1 MEYSRR
7 GARVLA
13 LAIKFFGI
21 LSHQQVRELKRED
34 VESKLVFA
42 GFVIISC
49 PIKPDTKN
57 VIKELIYAS
66 HKVMMITGDNPLTAC
81 HVAKEL
87 RFTRKPSVILTCNLS
102 KKWEWLSIDGSKR
115 FKCKT
120 PIKELLS
127 NFDLCLTGEG
137 LQYIKEYYYDYML
150 TLLPYVTVC
159 ARFAPQQKEY
169 IITTLK
175 SLGYCTLMCGDGTND
190 VGALKH
196 ANVGVSLLSKTP
208 SKKLKSFP
216 SSSTSANNLT
226 TVNES
231 ILHRTNAGN
240 SNINTSVTQ
249 NLTTQL
255 SASSSSSI
263 RSSSTLSNINSRNSR
278 IVQRR
283 EAAMNSQARLQS
295 MLREMDDEQ
304 ISVVKLGDASIAA
317 PFTSKSSSISCGK
330 FNVIIKILLMFLSL
344 YIKWLTTLNN
354 IYVINYQLC
363 TKCIKI
369 FYLFSESYN

>member
-13 LAIKFFGI
+13 LAIKVFGI
-21 LSHQQVRELKRED
+21 LSHQEVRELKRED
-34 VESKLVFA
+34 IESKLVFA

-49 PIKPDTKN
+49 PIKPDTKS

-87 RFTRKPSVILTCNLS
+87 RFTRKSTLILTCNPT

-120 PIKELLS
+120 SLKELLCT
-127 NFDLCLTGEG
+127 FDLCLTGEG
-137 LQYIKEYYYDYML
+137 LQYLKEFYYEYML
-150 TLLPYVTVC
+150 NLLPYVTVC

-196 ANVGVSLLSKTP
+196 ANVGVSLLSKAP
-208 SKKLKSFP
+208 SKRQKT
-216 SSSTSANNLT
+216 SSSNSTSANNSAAIIE
-226 TVNES
+226 NFS
-231 ILHRTNAGN
+231 HRSNLGISNAVA
-240 SNINTSVTQ
+240 SNMQHLAVS
-249 NLTTQL
+249 
-255 SASSSSSI
+255 SPSSSSSS
-263 RSSSTLSNINSRNSR
+263 RSSSTHISNINNRNSR
-278 IVQRR
+278 NVQRR
-283 EAAMNSQARLQS
+283 EAPTNSQARLQS

-317 PFTSKSSSISCGK
+317 PFTSKSSSIACGK
-330 FNVIIKILLMFLSL
+330 DGF
-344 YIKWLTTLNN
+344 
-354 IYVINYQLC
+354 
-363 TKCIKI
+363 
-369 FYLFSESYN
+369 